1 MEPPGVCRLNG
12 WPFVLGE
19 RIMISKLGP
28 RHHRSHFGYT
38 ASTRSHLCN
47 RPPGKFLDWLELRG
61 PKVRCP
67 MPCSR
72 LPPAV
77 AAWRK

>member
-1 MEPPGVCRLNG
+1 
-12 WPFVLGE
+12 
-19 RIMISKLGP
+19 MI
-28 RHHRSHFGYT
+28 RSLALAT
-38 ASTRSHLCN
+38 IAAISATLPVRDSHLCN